1 MTGAGLAGFGM
12 SPAGAAES
20 GAWNSEGDARG
31 GGPLRLTF
39 VFSTRSMGG
48 MEARAA
54 RLAQLARQ
62 RGHSVLFGCPAGSR
76 LDERLAQYGVPRFH
90 LYIHGALDLVSA
102 MKLAGRLKRCRAE
115 LVMAFSGKDYWMTI
129 LAGRLAGAAAVL
141 NRSTPSALRAVS
153 VPVVSRADAIL
164 AVSQGV
170 KDILV
175 KQGVPAG
182 LIQVIYVGVDTVMF
196 SPDAPPSREQL
207 RAAIGLPRDS
217 FAVGC
222 LGRSGKG
229 QEDLLAA
236 DRWLCDVS
244 PDTYYFFAGAGISSY
259 LAPVMADQPDL
270 KRRVILRDLLPHAQ
284 MPSILKA
291 LDVIVMTPE
300 RESFSNA
307 VLEAMAMEKPLI
319 LSRAAGNME
328 AVVDH
333 ESGIL
338 IEAHDI
344 DAIGEN
350 LRALYLAPDRRRA
363 LGKHARDRVCQWFS
377 EPAMMADMERS
388 WALAAGCSK
397 PTCR

>member
-1 MTGAGLAGFGM
+1 
-12 SPAGAAES
+12 
-20 GAWNSEGDARG
+20 
-31 GGPLRLTF
+31 
-39 VFSTRSMGG
+39 
-48 MEARAA
+48 
-54 RLAQLARQ
+54 
-62 RGHSVLFGCPAGSR
+62 
-76 LDERLAQYGVPRFH
+76 
-90 LYIHGALDLVSA
+90 
-102 MKLAGRLKRCRAE
+102 
-115 LVMAFSGKDYWMTI
+115 MTI
-129 LAGRLAGAAAVL
+129 LAARLAGAAAVL

-153 VPVVSRADAIL
+153 VPVVRRADAIL

-175 KQGVPAG
+175 AQGVPAD

-196 SPDAPPSREQL
+196 SPDAPPSREQI
-207 RAAIGLPRDS
+207 RATIGIPQNS

-236 DRWLCDVS
+236 DHYLCEVS
-244 PDTYYFFAGAGISSY
+244 PDTHYFFAGAEISSH
-259 LAPVMADQPDL
+259 LAPIIAGRPDL

-284 MPSILKA
+284 MPPILKA

-319 LSRAAGNME
+319 LSRAVGNME
-328 AVVDH
+328 AVVDG

-338 IEAHDI
+338 IEAHNI
-344 DAIGEN
+344 HAIGEN

-363 LGKHARDRVCQWFS
+363 LGKNARDRVCRWFS

-397 PTCR
+397 HTRR